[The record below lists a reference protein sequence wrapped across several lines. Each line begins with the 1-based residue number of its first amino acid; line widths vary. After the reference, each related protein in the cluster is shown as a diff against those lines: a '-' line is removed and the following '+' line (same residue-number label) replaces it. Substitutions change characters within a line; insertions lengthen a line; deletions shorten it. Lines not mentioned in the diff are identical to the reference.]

1 MCRKITVNSLLPS
14 ISSNCYHRY
23 IFKNIFNSM
32 KSFKQNKKLKHTKF
46 ASMIF
51 GTNTNKND
59 LVFIFRF
66 FLPYC
71 SININY
77 LWKSASNFVFMIFHQ
92 SFLNWYR
99 FDIVSVFTS
108 THVSYFIYKIKFP
121 LLQTFSTWQG
131 SPTFQ
136 IITYLWMGRGGGE
149 IRGSNPTT
157 RWQHCLKRNI
167 YC

>member
-23 IFKNIFNSM
+23 IFKNNFNST

-77 LWKSASNFVFMIFHQ
+77 LIRMLCDMDLKISFQFCIYDISSVVFKLISLWYCQCLHIHSCKLFLFIKL
-92 SFLNWYR
+92 SFLSSRHSQRDKDPPHSKSSHICEW
-99 FDIVSVFTS
+99 
-108 THVSYFIYKIKFP
+108 
-121 LLQTFSTWQG
+121 
-131 SPTFQ
+131 
-136 IITYLWMGRGGGE
+136 GGE
-149 IRGSNPTT
+149 VG
-157 RWQHCLKRNI
+157 K
-167 YC
+167 